1 MCYKTELTDCQWQY
15 IVGKLQDKRKRK
27 HSLRSVWNAIS
38 YLVRSGCQWRLLPAE
53 YPPWQS
59 VYYYFSQW
67 YKSGVYEEIMADLNI
82 RERRRSGRKDE
93 PSLGIIDS
101 QSVKT
106 NSKTAI
112 RGYDGVKKLT
122 GRKRHIVVDTLGLIL
137 SVVVHTANITD
148 RTASLAVLQC
158 SRQDYP
164 SVRDFL
170 ADSVYNGPQL
180 RAWLQEHGCR
190 LEAVQKKV
198 SKNSPKGFLIL
209 PKRWIVERTFG
220 WFSRYRR
227 LAKDYEVAV
236 DSSVAIIQ
244 LSMIARLLKK
254 LF

>member
-1 MCYKTELTDCQWQY
+1 MCYNTELTDSQWQY
-15 IVGKLQDKRKRK
+15 IAGKLQDKRKRK
-27 HSLRSVWNAIS
+27 HSLRSVWNAIA
-38 YLVRSGCQWRLLPAE
+38 YLVRSGCQWRLLPGE

-67 YKSGVYEEIMADLNI
+67 CKSGVYEEIMADLNI
-82 RERRRSGRKDE
+82 RERRCKGRKDE

-106 NSKTAI
+106 SSKTEI
-112 RGYDGVKKLT
+112 RGYDAGKKVA
-122 GRKRHIVVDTLGLIL
+122 GRKRHLVVDTLGLIL
-137 SVVVHTANITD
+137 AVVVHAADLSD
-148 RTASLAVLQC
+148 RQAAPQVLE
-158 SRQDYP
+158 RTRKDYP

-180 RAWLQEHGCR
+180 GAWLQQHNCR
-190 LEAVQKKV
+190 LQIVQKKV
-198 SKNSPKGFLIL
+198 SEKGFVIL

-220 WFSRYRR
+220 WFNRYRR
-227 LAKDYEVAV
+227 LAKDYEVQT
-236 DSSVAIIQ
+236 DCSVAMLQ